1 MNRHAP
7 GGQEPF
13 REKVPGPPKA
23 SIHVLFWPGW
33 WYPNRTDPLGGIFIK
48 KHAEA
53 VSRYCDVSVLYIT
66 PDPGLKEKKY
76 DLNYSLEN
84 NLRTLRF
91 YYRPCSHL
99 PLISKI
105 SEFIN
110 YVIAGSRG
118 LRFLKET
125 TGSPDMIHV
134 NVNPPAGLIFLLFT
148 RLRKIPFIFT
158 EHWSGYL
165 PANGSYK
172 GWLRKWL
179 TRWLVKRAGAV
190 TTVSENLKNAMLA
203 HKLEGRYHVVPN
215 VVDTDLFQLPTGK
228 DDRPGKKR
236 RILHV
241 SGLVPVKNIP
251 GILRVMKR
259 LAGKRDDFEFY
270 IVGDGEAKEELE
282 KSASELG
289 ILNEV
294 VFFQGGKSVEEVA
307 ACMRES
313 DFLLLFSDYEN
324 SPCVIVE
331 AMASGLPVLATGV
344 GGIPELVNERTGVL
358 VEPRDEEGLLMAL
371 ESMLDNYSRYDKD
384 YLRAEAV
391 KRFSYEAV
399 GKEFFNMYNDQKFLE
414 VQKPFFKKV
423 SGRQRQKQG

>member
-76 DLNYSLEN
+76 DLNYSIEN

-91 YYRPCSHL
+91 YYRPSSHL

-125 TGSPDMIHV
+125 TGSPDVIHV

-148 RLRKIPFIFT
+148 RLRKIPYIFT

-165 PANGSYK
+165 PAHGSYK
-172 GWLRKWL
+172 GLLRKWL
-179 TRWLVKRAGAV
+179 TRRLVKRAGAV

-203 HKLEGRYHVVPN
+203 HNLEGRYHVVPN
-215 VVDTDLFQLPTGK
+215 VVDTDLFHLPSEK
-228 DDRPGKKR
+228 ENRPRKKR

-251 GILRVMKR
+251 GILRVVKR
-259 LAGKRDDFEFY
+259 LADKRHDFELY
-270 IVGDGEAKEELE
+270 IVGEGELREEFEHL
-282 KSASELG
+282 ALGLG

-294 VFFQGGKSVEEVA
+294 VFFQGGKRVEEVA
-307 ACMRES
+307 VCMRES

-331 AMASGLPVLATGV
+331 AMASGLPVLATRV
-344 GGIPELVNERTGVL
+344 GGIPELVNERTGAL
-358 VEPRDEEGLLMAL
+358 VEPRDEEGLLAGL
-371 ESMLDNYSRYDKD
+371 ESMLDNCTGYDRE
-384 YLRAEAV
+384 YIRAEAAR
-391 KRFSYEAV
+391 RFSYGAV
-399 GKEFFNMYNDQKFLE
+399 GQVFLSMYNDQKFCG
-414 VQKPFFKKV
+414 VQGRFFKRAP
-423 SGRQRQKQG
+423 GRRRQT